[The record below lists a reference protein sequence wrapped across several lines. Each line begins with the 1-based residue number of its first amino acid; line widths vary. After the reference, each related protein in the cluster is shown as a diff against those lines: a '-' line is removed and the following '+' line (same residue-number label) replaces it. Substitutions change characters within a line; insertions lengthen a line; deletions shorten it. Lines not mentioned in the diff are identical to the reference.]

1 MQDFLH
7 STMPNQKSL
16 KRFLFLRHK
25 YISQKN
31 FVYFL
36 CILVGLLV
44 GLASVVLKNITYAIQ
59 AGLEE
64 GLIISQNQLYFI
76 LPVIGLLLVYLF
88 KKYFIRKEL
97 VPSIPPFIKRAIPSL
112 LYSLL
117 RQKGLLS
124 YKLIY
129 HPLIMAPITVG
140 FGGSVGLLG
149 PAITSGSALSSN
161 LSRLLRVD
169 RKTRTLL
176 IACATAGAMASMFKS
191 PIAGIVFAIEV
202 FSLDLAFASLLPLL
216 IASICSI
223 LTSYFFLGG
232 DVLFNFTV
240 SDVFEIE
247 DTPFFI
253 ILGMGTGIASLY
265 FTKIYFAIYAFF
277 DRFKTRFAKLLVGGI
292 AIGIMLYFIPPLH
305 GEGLSFTRDL
315 FTGDYLNA
323 LGSNPFD
330 AYLDNV
336 WIVIILLLGFTV
348 FKVVAMTTTFA
359 AGGVGGVIVPTMVM
373 GSALGNVVAKILNN
387 CGLGFHVSEANFTL
401 VGMAGLIAGVIHA
414 PLTAIFLIAEI
425 TGGYALFLPLMITVA
440 ISYMITKNYMEH
452 TIYTRE
458 LAERGD
464 LLTHDRDQ
472 NVLTLMRLENVIER
486 NFIILHPKMTFGE
499 MLHEGVSKS
508 TRNIFPVTD
517 AENRF
522 LGIIL
527 LDDIRE
533 LLFDQKLYDTTFVED
548 YIHNPPDLIIF
559 EQDNMQ
565 TVMNKFQNSGVWNL
579 PVIKNGKYNGFV
591 SKSKLLTAY
600 RRHLVNF
607 NK

>member
-1 MQDFLH
+1 
-7 STMPNQKSL
+7 MPNQKTL
-16 KRFLFLRHK
+16 KRFLILRYK

-31 FVYFL
+31 FVYVL

-44 GLASVVLKNITYAIQ
+44 GLASVVLKNITFAIQ
-59 AGLEE
+59 SGLEK
-64 GLIISQNQLYFI
+64 GLVISQNQLYFI

-88 KKYFIRKEL
+88 KKYFIKKPLE
-97 VPSIPPFIKRAIPSL
+97 PSIPPFIKRAIPSL

-129 HPLIMAPITVG
+129 HPLILAPITVG

-149 PAITSGSALSSN
+149 PAITSGSALSSS

-223 LTSYFFLGG
+223 LTSYFFLGE
-232 DVLFNFTV
+232 DVLFNFNV
-240 SDVFEIE
+240 SDKFAIE

-253 ILGMGTGIASLY
+253 ILGIGTGIASLY

-277 DRFKTRFAKLLVGGI
+277 DRFKTRFVKLLVGGL

-315 FTGDYLNA
+315 FNGNYLHA

-330 AYLDNV
+330 KYLDNI
-336 WIVIILLLGFTV
+336 WIVIVLLLGFTL
-348 FKVVAMTTTFA
+348 FKVIAMTTTFA
-359 AGGVGGVIVPTMVM
+359 AGGVGGVIIPTMVM
-373 GSALGNVVAKILNN
+373 GSALGNVIAKILNN
-387 CGLGFHVSEANFTL
+387 LGVGFQVSEANFTL

-425 TGGYALFLPLMITVA
+425 TGGYVLFLPLMITVA
-440 ISYMITKNYMEH
+440 ISYMITKTYMEH

-464 LLTHDRDQ
+464 LLTHDRDK
-472 NVLTLMRLENVIER
+472 NVLTTMRLESVIER
-486 NFIILHPKMTFGE
+486 NFIPLHPEMSFGE
-499 MLHEGVSKS
+499 MLHNGVSKS
-508 TRNIFPVTD
+508 TRNLFPVTD
-517 AENRF
+517 SKNQF

-527 LDDIRE
+527 MDDIRE
-533 LLFDQKLYDTTFVED
+533 LLFDQKLYDTTFVKD
-548 YIHNPPDLIIF
+548 YIHNPPEIIIF
-559 EQDNMQ
+559 EEDNMEK
-565 TVMNKFQNSGVWNL
+565 VMQKFQHSGAWNL
-579 PVIKNGKYNGFV
+579 PVIKNGTYDGFV

-600 RRHLVNF
+600 RQQLINF

>member
-1 MQDFLH
+1 
-7 STMPNQKSL
+7 MPNQKNL
-16 KRFLFLRHK
+16 KRFLILRYK

-31 FVYFL
+31 FVYVL
-36 CILVGLLV
+36 CILVGLVV
-44 GLASVVLKNITYAIQ
+44 GLASVFLKNLTFAIQ
-59 AGLEE
+59 AGLEK
-64 GLIISQNQLYFI
+64 GIVFSQNQLYFI

-88 KKYFIRKEL
+88 KKYFIKKPLE
-97 VPSIPPFIKRAIPSL
+97 PSIPPFIKRAIPSL

-129 HPLIMAPITVG
+129 HPLILAPITVG

-161 LSRLLRVD
+161 LSRLLHVD

-176 IACATAGAMASMFKS
+176 IACATAAAMASMFKS

-223 LTSYFFLGG
+223 LTSYFFLGKE
-232 DVLFNFTV
+232 VLFDFVV
-240 SDVFEIE
+240 SDKFSIQDTVFY
-247 DTPFFI
+247 I
-253 ILGMGTGIASLY
+253 ILGIGTGIASLY

-277 DRFKTRFAKLLVGGI
+277 DRFKTRFVKLLVGGLT
-292 AIGIMLYFIPPLH
+292 IGIMLYFIPPLY
-305 GEGLSFTRDL
+305 GEGLSFTRNL
-315 FTGDYLNA
+315 FNGNYLDA

-330 AYLDNV
+330 KYLDNIWV
-336 WIVIILLLGFTV
+336 VIVLLLGFTL
-348 FKVVAMTTTFA
+348 FKVIAMTTTFA

-373 GSALGNVVAKILNN
+373 GSALGNVIAKTLNN
-387 CGLGFHVSEANFTL
+387 LGLGFAVSEANFTL
-401 VGMAGLIAGVIHA
+401 VGMAGLIAGVLHA

-440 ISYMITKNYMEH
+440 ISYMITKQYMEH

-464 LLTHDRDQ
+464 LLTHDRDK
-472 NVLTLMRLENVIER
+472 NVLTTMRLESVIER
-486 NFIILHPKMTFGE
+486 NFIALNPKMTFGE

-508 TRNIFPVTD
+508 TRNLFPVTD
-517 AENRF
+517 SDNHF
-522 LGIIL
+522 LGVIL

-533 LLFDQKLYDTTFVED
+533 LLFDQKLYDSTFVGD
-548 YIHNPPDLIIF
+548 YMHNPPDLIIF
-559 EQDNMQ
+559 EEDSMQ
-565 TVMNKFQNSGVWNL
+565 TVMDKFQQSGAWNL
-579 PVIKNGKYNGFV
+579 PVIKNGTYDGFV

-600 RRHLVNF
+600 RQQLINF